1 MAQSVSVRIYLC
13 PLSKLGGIGP
23 TMSMATQ
30 ENGTDMTGL
39 VFIGTILTLP
49 LAENF
54 CHLEHERQNL

>member
-1 MAQSVSVRIYLC
+1 
-13 PLSKLGGIGP
+13 
-23 TMSMATQ
+23 MSMATQ